1 MQGTVRLPT
10 AVVMVLAA
18 VATSLCVRSDAALPV
33 HASPRMAALPRLT
46 LWAWERREDL
56 RGIDPSAVAVATLD
70 QTVTIGLTV
79 ESEPRR
85 NPVWLPAG
93 VTRIAVVRVEAG
105 RRAVLNEANR
115 DAAAAAILMSAEE
128 PGSVDGKIG
137 ALQIDFDA
145 TRSQRP
151 FYRSLLEQVRARMP
165 AGLPL
170 SITALAS
177 WCSQDRWLG
186 ELPIDEA
193 VPMMFRMEPYRG
205 PAEDLRVREPLCAG
219 AVGVSTT
226 EPWPKGMSGRRVY
239 VFSDNGWQRDS
250 PMDVVRRLQ

>member
-1 MQGTVRLPT
+1 MRGTVRVPT
-10 AVVMVLAA
+10 AVAVVVAALAA
-18 VATSLCVRSDAALPV
+18 CAWVRSDSDAPVQAA
-33 HASPRMAALPRLT
+33 ARMAALPRLT

-56 RGIDPSAVAVATLD
+56 RGIDSQNVAVATLD

-79 ESEPRR
+79 ESTPRR
-85 NPVWLPAG
+85 NPVWIPAG
-93 VTRIAVVRVEAG
+93 TTRIAVVRIEAG
-105 RRAVLNEANR
+105 RGAVLNAANR
-115 DAAAAAILMSAEE
+115 DAAVAAILASAEE
-128 PGSVDGKIG
+128 PGSEKIS

-151 FYRSLLEQVRARMP
+151 FYRSLLEQLRARMP

-193 VPMMFRMEPYRG
+193 VPMMFRMEPWKG
-205 PAEDLRVREPLCAG
+205 PKEDFRIREPLCAG

-226 EPWPKGMSGRRVY
+226 EPWPEQISGRRVY
-239 VFSDNGWQRDS
+239 VFSDNGWQADS
-250 PMDVVRRLQ
+250 PEDVVRRLR